1 MRFLI
6 NSFFIFFALFSSSL
20 YAADTGWLQPANTGW
35 MNDNTPRHAQVR
47 LLSSA
52 QENGKVDILLD
63 VKLDEGWKTYWR
75 SPGEGGV
82 APEIVW
88 SSPVEATDWQWPTP
102 GRFDVAGVSTQGYMG
117 DIAFPITVTSHE
129 KLDKLEGTL
138 TLSTCSNVCILTDY
152 PFELDLT
159 EPVPADFTWAFNQA
173 KGAVP
178 PSSGLVEQTKVG
190 FANDKLIIELQKST
204 GNAWEQPNIFTDV
217 VEGAALGVPVI
228 ETSGDHLTATIDVG
242 DDWGGDSPD
251 LTGKTLSFV
260 VADGDISQQVSH
272 QVSPFTG
279 TIASKVSSAS
289 LWQVMLFALLGG
301 LILNLMPCVL
311 PVLAMKLGSV
321 LMVPNGEQKTIRR
334 QFLLSSLGIL
344 VSFWLLALLMT
355 LLRVGQQ
362 AVGWGIQFQNP
373 WFIGFMVLVTALF
386 TANLFGLFEI
396 NLGSKANTRLATAG
410 GHGNSGHF
418 WQGVFATLLATPCSA
433 PFLGTAVAFALAA
446 PMEELWLI
454 FTALG
459 AGMSLPWLLIAAFP
473 VISRLL
479 PKPGMWML
487 KLRAVLGLMMLVS
500 SLWLISLL
508 IPHFGVT
515 TSTVIAVV
523 FLVLLVVFIA
533 IKRGVRAAILPFIL
547 FAAFAGGFVWM
558 TQEQHSGSRSLVKDT
573 VNWQPLTEQAITAAL
588 ADNKR
593 VFIDVTAEWC
603 VTCKA
608 NKYNV
613 LLRDD
618 IQQLLSEPDV
628 VALRGDWT
636 KPSPEITAFL
646 QKRGQVAV
654 PFNQIYGPNL
664 AEGEV
669 LSTILD
675 RESLISVMN
684 QAKGATKWKK
694 QF

>member
-684 QAKGATKWKK
+684 QAKGATK
-694 QF
+694 

>member
-1 MRFLI
+1 M
-6 NSFFIFFALFSSSL
+6 
-20 YAADTGWLQPANTGW
+20 
-35 MNDNTPRHAQVR
+35 
-47 LLSSA
+47 
-52 QENGKVDILLD
+52 
-63 VKLDEGWKTYWR
+63 
-75 SPGEGGV
+75 
-82 APEIVW
+82 PEI
-88 SSPVEATDWQWPTP
+88 E
-102 GRFDVAGVSTQGYMG
+102 VSG
-117 DIAFPITVTSHE
+117 E
-129 KLDKLEGTL
+129 
-138 TLSTCSNVCILTDY
+138 
-152 PFELDLT
+152 
-159 EPVPADFTWAFNQA
+159 
-173 KGAVP
+173 
-178 PSSGLVEQTKVG
+178 
-190 FANDKLIIELQKST
+190 
-204 GNAWEQPNIFTDV
+204 
-217 VEGAALGVPVI
+217 
-228 ETSGDHLTATIDVG
+228 HLTATIDVG
-242 DDWGGDSPD
+242 DDWGGESPD
-251 LTGKTLSFV
+251 LTGKTVSFV
-260 VADGDISQQVSH
+260 VSDGDISQQINS
-272 QVSPFTG
+272 QVGSFSG
-279 TIASKVSSAS
+279 TIGGSNAGSAIS
-289 LWQVMLFALLGG
+289 LWQVVVFALVGG

-321 LMVPNGEQKTIRR
+321 LMVPQGEQKTIRR

-433 PFLGTAVAFALAA
+433 PFLGTAVAFALTA

-459 AGMSLPWLLIAAFP
+459 VGMSLPWLLIAAFP

-487 KLRAVLGLMMLVS
+487 KLRAVLGVMMLLS

-515 TSTVIAVV
+515 VSTAIAVI

-533 IKRGVRAAILPFIL
+533 IKRGVRAAFLPLLL
-547 FAAFAGGFVWM
+547 FAVFAIGFV
-558 TQEQHSGSRSLVKDT
+558 TQEQHTGSRSLVKDS
-573 VNWQPLTEQAITAAL
+573 VDWQPLTEQAITDAL

-684 QAKGATKWKK
+684 QAKGATK
-694 QF
+694 

>member
-6 NSFFIFFALFSSSL
+6 NSFLILFALFSSSIH
-20 YAADTGWLQPANTGW
+20 AADTGWLQPANNGW
-35 MNDNTPRHAQVR
+35 MSDNTPRHAQVR
-47 LLSSA
+47 LLSST
-52 QENGKVDILLD
+52 QEQGKIDILLD
-63 VKLDEGWKTYWR
+63 VKLDDGWKTYWR

-88 SSPVEATDWQWPTP
+88 SSPVESTDWQWPTP

-117 DIAFPITVTSHE
+117 DVVFPITVKSTE
-129 KLDKLEGTL
+129 KLDKLAGTL

-178 PSSGLVEQTKVG
+178 PTSGLVEQTKVG
-190 FANDKLIIELQKST
+190 FAHDKLVIELQKNS
-204 GNAWEQPNIFTDV
+204 GSSWGKPNIFTDV
-217 VEGAALGVPVI
+217 VEGATLGVPEI
-228 ETSGDHLTATIDVG
+228 EVSGEHLTATIDVG
-242 DDWGGDSPD
+242 DDWGGESPD
-251 LTGKTLSFV
+251 LTGKTVSFV
-260 VADGDISQQVSH
+260 VSDGDISQQINS
-272 QVSPFTG
+272 QVGSFSG
-279 TIASKVSSAS
+279 TIGGSNAESAIS
-289 LWQVMLFALLGG
+289 LWQVVVFALVGG

-321 LMVPNGEQKTIRR
+321 LMVPQGEQKTIRR

-433 PFLGTAVAFALAA
+433 PFLGTAVAFALTA

-459 AGMSLPWLLIAAFP
+459 VGMSLPWLLIAAFP

-487 KLRAVLGLMMLVS
+487 KLRAVLGVMMLLS

-515 TSTVIAVV
+515 VSTAIAVI

-533 IKRGVRAAILPFIL
+533 IKRGGRAAFLPLLL
-547 FAAFAGGFVWM
+547 FAVFAIGFVWM
-558 TQEQHSGSRSLVKDT
+558 TQEQHTGSRSLVKDS
-573 VNWQPLTEQAITAAL
+573 VDWQPLTEQAITDAL

-684 QAKGATKWKK
+684 QAKGATK
-694 QF
+694 

>member
-6 NSFFIFFALFSSSL
+6 NSFLILFALFSSSL
-20 YAADTGWLQPANTGW
+20 QAADTGWLQPAKTGW
-35 MNDNTPRHAQVR
+35 MSDNTPMHAQVR
-47 LLSSA
+47 LLSST
-52 QENGKVDILLD
+52 QQDDGKIDILLD

-88 SSPVEATDWQWPTP
+88 SSPVETTDWQWPAP

-117 DIAFPITVTSHE
+117 DIVFPITVTSSD
-129 KLDKLEGTL
+129 KLDKLSGVL

-159 EPVPADFTWAFNQA
+159 EPTPADFTWAFNQA

-178 PSSGLVEQTKVG
+178 PTSGLVEQSKAG
-190 FANDKLIIELQKST
+190 FANEKLVIELQKNS
-204 GNAWEQPNIFTDV
+204 GSAWIKPNIFTDV
-217 VEGAALGVPVI
+217 VDGAVLGVPVI
-228 ETSGDHLTATIDVG
+228 KTSGNNLTATIDVS
-242 DDWGGDSPD
+242 DDWGEASPN
-251 LTGKTLSFV
+251 LTGKTVSFV
-260 VADGDISQQVSH
+260 VTDGDISQQISSEVT
-272 QVSPFTG
+272 PFTG
-279 TIASKVSSAS
+279 SVSQNGAGSAIS
-289 LWQVMLFALLGG
+289 LWQVVLFAVVGG

-321 LMVPNGEQKTIRR
+321 LMVPQGEQKTIRR
-334 QFLLSSLGIL
+334 QFLLSSSGIL

-446 PMEELWLI
+446 PMSELWLI

-459 AGMSLPWLLIAAFP
+459 IGMSLPWLLIAAFP
-473 VISRLL
+473 AIAKLL
-479 PKPGMWML
+479 PKPGTWML

-508 IPHFGVT
+508 IPHFGAT
-515 TSTVIAVV
+515 YSTAIAIA
-523 FLVLLVVFIA
+523 FLALLVVFIA
-533 IKRGVRAAILPFIL
+533 IKKGIKAAIFPLVL
-547 FAAFAGGFVWM
+547 FALFAGAFVWM
-558 TQEQHSGSRSLVKDT
+558 TQGQQAGSRSLVKDT
-573 VNWQPLTEQAITAAL
+573 VNWQPLTEQAITDAL
-588 ADNKR
+588 AQNKR

-618 IQQLLSEPDV
+618 IQQLLGEPNV

-664 AEGEV
+664 ADGEV

-684 QAKGATKWKK
+684 QAKGATK
-694 QF
+694 